1 MHMHMCIIHGNVDIL
16 IITETK
22 LDDTF
27 TNSQFKIEGFSYPYR
42 LDRTKEGEGI
52 MLLIRE
58 DIPSKIL
65 IKHSLPVDIEAIM
78 VEINLRKTKFLLL
91 ATYYPPSPSDQY
103 YFDHINIALDR
114 YAAQYDKVL
123 LGGEQETETCID
135 HFSYQNHLTNIVIDK
150 TCFKNPN
157 NPTSI
162 DLFLTNFPNSF
173 QNTSVV

>member
-1 MHMHMCIIHGNVDIL
+1 MDIL

-65 IKHSLPVDIEAIM
+65 TKHSLPVDIEAIM

-91 ATYYPPSPSDQY
+91 ATYHPPPPPQANLIS
-103 YFDHINIALDR
+103 I
-114 YAAQYDKVL
+114 
-123 LGGEQETETCID
+123 
-135 HFSYQNHLTNIVIDK
+135 IVIISTLPWIGMLLNTIK
-150 TCFKNPN
+150 CF
-157 NPTSI
+157 
-162 DLFLTNFPNSF
+162 
-173 QNTSVV
+173 